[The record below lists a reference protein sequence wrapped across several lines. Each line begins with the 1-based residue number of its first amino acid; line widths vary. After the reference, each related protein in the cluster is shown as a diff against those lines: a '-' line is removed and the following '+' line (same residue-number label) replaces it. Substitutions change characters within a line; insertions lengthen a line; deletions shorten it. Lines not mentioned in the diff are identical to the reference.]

1 MMPFS
6 DILVPIDYSEAGDA
20 ALRVAAQLAR
30 AARGRLLVTH
40 MLPPVYTMAEFPI
53 LPIDAEWI
61 AEERSRLDA
70 HVREALAPTDGELP
84 SFAVEVFVDT
94 PFLGIVRLAAER
106 KVDLIVIGTHGRSGL
121 KRLVLGSVAE
131 RVVRFAPC
139 PVLTVHGPVA
149 TRGPVAARGHVGART
164 GAAEPAAVR
173 QPIVTRPGE
182 VGQLM
187 YRSPIT
193 VEANTTLAEAR
204 GLMATY
210 RVRHLPVVD
219 RSKLVGILSDAD
231 LGPYV
236 GYLGNTKVNA
246 AMTPNPIAIAPD
258 ADAAVAAS
266 LMLEHK
272 VRALPVTEG
281 ETVVGVISVSDVLE
295 DYVKAAR
302 R

>member
-1 MMPFS
+1 MLPFT
-6 DILVPIDYSEAGDA
+6 DILVPIDYSEPADA
-20 ALRVAAQLAR
+20 ALRVAAGLAR
-30 AARGRLLVTH
+30 AARGRLLVAH

-61 AEERSRLDA
+61 AEERTRLEN
-70 HVREALAPTDGELP
+70 HVREQLEPDGDVP
-84 SFAVEVFVDT
+84 SFSVDVMVDT

-106 KVDLIVIGTHGRSGL
+106 KVDLVVLGTHGRSGL
-121 KRLVLGSVAE
+121 KRLALGSVAE

-149 TRGPVAARGHVGART
+149 ARRASGAPPP
-164 GAAEPAAVR
+164 AEPARPTV
-173 QPIVTRPGE
+173 VRPGE
-182 VGQLM
+182 VAELM
-187 YRSPIT
+187 YRSPVT
-193 VEANTTLAEAR
+193 VEASATLAQAR
-204 GLMATY
+204 GLMAAH

-219 RSKLVGILSDAD
+219 GGKLVGMLSDAD

-246 AMTPNPIAIAPD
+246 AMTPNPIAVASD
-258 ADAAVAAS
+258 AGAAVAAR

-272 VRALPVTEG
+272 VRALPVADG
-281 ETVVGVISVSDVLE
+281 DAVIGVISVSDVLE
-295 DYVKAAR
+295 DYIRAAR